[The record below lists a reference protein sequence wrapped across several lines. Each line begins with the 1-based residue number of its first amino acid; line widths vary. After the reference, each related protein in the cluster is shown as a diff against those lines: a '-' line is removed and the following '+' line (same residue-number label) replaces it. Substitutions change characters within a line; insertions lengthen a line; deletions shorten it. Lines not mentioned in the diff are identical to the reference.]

1 MISLQINPGIF
12 NKKIEIIEFKETK
25 DSDGFPIKSET
36 VILSTWA
43 HVTNVSGTEIMR
55 SNSDF
60 SEVKT
65 RFLIRTPKSEI
76 TKDMVIRCAGKTD
89 NIIYS
94 NDYSYDKKYTEIIT
108 ELVVK

>member
-1 MISLQINPGIF
+1 MQINPGIF
-12 NKKIEIIEFKETK
+12 NKKIEIVKYNLTK
-25 DSDGFPIKSET
+25 DSDGFEIKEGIT
-36 VILSTWA
+36 ILKTWA

-65 RFLIRTPKSEI
+65 RFLIRTPKAEI
-76 TKDMVIRCAGKTD
+76 TKDMMIKFKGNAY
-89 NIIYS
+89 NITYI
-94 NDYSYDKKYTEIIT
+94 NDYGYDKKYTEIIA

>member
-1 MISLQINPGIF
+1 MQINPGIF
-12 NKKIEIIEFKETK
+12 NKRIEIIEITETK

-36 VILSTWA
+36 VILKTWA

-55 SNSDF
+55 ANSDF

-76 TKDMVIRCAGKTD
+76 TKDMVIRFAGKTY
-89 NIIYS
+89 NIIYI

>member
-12 NKKIEIIEFKETK
+12 NKKIEIIKITETK

-76 TKDMVIRCAGKTD
+76 TKDMVIRFAGKTY
-89 NIIYS
+89 NIIYI
-94 NDYSYDKKYTEIIT
+94 NDYSYDKKYMEIMA
-108 ELVVK
+108 EVVTK

>member
-1 MISLQINPGIF
+1 MQINPGIF
-12 NKKIEIIEFKETK
+12 NKRIEIIEITETK

-36 VILSTWA
+36 VILKTWA

-65 RFLIRTPKSEI
+65 RFLIRTPKAEI
-76 TKDMVIRCAGKTD
+76 TKDMMIKFKGNAY
-89 NIIYS
+89 NITYI
-94 NDYSYDKKYTEIIT
+94 NDYGYDKKYTEIIA

>member
-1 MISLQINPGIF
+1 MQINPGIF
-12 NKKIEIIEFKETK
+12 NKKIEIIEITETK

-36 VILSTWA
+36 VILKTLA

-55 SNSDF
+55 ANSDF

-76 TKDMVIRCAGKTD
+76 TKDMVIRFAGKTY
-89 NIIYS
+89 NIIYI

>member
-1 MISLQINPGIF
+1 MQINPGIF

-25 DSDGFPIKSET
+25 DNDGFPIKSEA

-65 RFLIRTPKSEI
+65 RFLTRTPKLDI
-76 TKDMVIRCAGKTD
+76 TKDMVIRFAGKTY
-89 NIIYS
+89 NIIYI
-94 NDYSYDKKYTEIIT
+94 NDYSYDKKYMEIMA
-108 ELVVK
+108 EVVTK

>member
-1 MISLQINPGIF
+1 MQINPGIF
-12 NKKIEIIEFKETK
+12 NKKIEIIKITETK

-36 VILSTWA
+36 VILKTLA

-55 SNSDF
+55 ANSDF

-76 TKDMVIRCAGKTD
+76 TKDMVIRFAGKTY
-89 NIIYS
+89 NIIYI

>member
-1 MISLQINPGIF
+1 MQINPGIF
-12 NKKIEIIEFKETK
+12 NKRIEIIEITETK
-25 DSDGFPIKSET
+25 DSAGFPIKSEI
-36 VILSTWA
+36 VILNAWA

-76 TKDMVIRCAGKTD
+76 TKDMVIRFAGKTY
-89 NIIYS
+89 NIVYI
-94 NDYSYDKKYTEIIT
+94 NDYSYEKKYMEIMA
-108 ELVVK
+108 EVVTK

>member
-1 MISLQINPGIF
+1 MQINAGVF
-12 NKKIEIIEFKETK
+12 NKKIQVIRYEITK
-25 DSDGFPIKSET
+25 DSDGFET
-36 VILSTWA
+36 KTEITVLNTWA
-43 HVTNVSGTEIMR
+43 QVTNISGTELLR

-76 TKDMVIRCAGKTD
+76 TKDMVIRFAGKTY
-89 NIIYS
+89 NIIYI

>member
-1 MISLQINPGIF
+1 MQINPGIF
-12 NKKIEIIEFKETK
+12 NKRIEIIEITETK

-36 VILSTWA
+36 VILKTLA

-55 SNSDF
+55 ANSDF

-76 TKDMVIRCAGKTD
+76 TKDMVIRFAGKTY
-89 NIIYS
+89 NIIYI

>member
-12 NKKIEIIEFKETK
+12 NKKIEIIKITETK
-25 DSDGFPIKSET
+25 DNDGFPIKSEI
-36 VILSTWA
+36 VILNAWA

-55 SNSDF
+55 ANSDF

-76 TKDMVIRCAGKTD
+76 TKDMVIRFAGKTY
-89 NIIYS
+89 NIIYI